1 LGYYLPPVK
10 VNDNLSLKSR
20 EYSIILKG
28 VEIARYEL
36 PAGHELAI
44 PAGPVDGSVEGKPT
58 KDPAFGLAALWIPNE
73 RASFAR
79 SRGYTVVDD
88 VSVLGTHLSE
98 VVRRHAHELFTRQDT
113 KNFCDRV
120 AQNNPKVVEDLVPK
134 LLSYASVQRVL
145 QNLLRERVPV
155 RDSVTI
161 LEALSEA
168 AQMTKNPVLLT
179 EYVRQAIRR
188 VIVKSHSNPQGEI
201 TAYLVEPSAE
211 QTVESAVEHG
221 EHNSVLGLAPQ
232 AAREFVGR
240 LTRKLERPDSQAIV
254 LTSPA
259 IRYFVKQLLETA
271 FPEVAVLSHNEV
283 PPEVKVK
290 SLGWIG

>member
-1 LGYYLPPVK
+1 
-10 VNDNLSLKSR
+10 
-20 EYSIILKG
+20 LKG

-145 QNLLRERVPV
+145 QNLLRERVPI

-188 VIVKSHSNPQGEI
+188 VIVKSHSNPLGEI